1 MPIFDQGYQHWNGQL
16 SGHAWRWLAVTRQ
29 GVRAGLQSRWVRLLL
44 LMAWIPAVGL
54 AAVLIVW
61 GLIEQ
66 KSGLVAP
73 LLNMFKPSNSFVSD
87 PGAFRMVVWRLA
99 YYYFLQVELT
109 AAMILTLLVGPSLIS
124 QDLRFNAI
132 PLYFSRPLRRFD
144 YFVGKM
150 GVIGT
155 ILAAVAIL
163 PAVLAWFLGVLFS
176 LDLSIIK
183 DTFGLLC
190 GAIAYGVVVVL
201 SAGSVMLALSSLSRS
216 SRYVGLFWIGVWF
229 ISGVVSAAIIGAHVA
244 SAHQR
249 AWREMEAAQVMDNQ
263 PPPPGADWQELN
275 RRNRE
280 RELRRHEAIMK
291 MQVASMEAARDS
303 WGKLVSFGSNLDRIA
318 ETLLDTDAAWQQI
331 DSLTPKAPAGQP
343 QPIIRFSNPAI
354 PWYWSALI
362 LACLSGLS
370 LWILTSRV
378 KSLDRLK

>member
-1 MPIFDQGYQHWNGQL
+1 
-16 SGHAWRWLAVTRQ
+16 RQ

-99 YYYFLQVELT
+99 YYYFLQVELP

-144 YFVGKM
+144 YFAGKM

-163 PAVLAWFLGVLFS
+163 PAVLAWLLGVLFS

-183 DTFGLLC
+183 D
-190 GAIAYGVVVVL
+190 
-201 SAGSVMLALSSLSRS
+201 
-216 SRYVGLFWIGVWF
+216 
-229 ISGVVSAAIIGAHVA
+229 
-244 SAHQR
+244 
-249 AWREMEAAQVMDNQ
+249 
-263 PPPPGADWQELN
+263 
-275 RRNRE
+275 
-280 RELRRHEAIMK
+280 
-291 MQVASMEAARDS
+291 
-303 WGKLVSFGSNLDRIA
+303 
-318 ETLLDTDAAWQQI
+318 
-331 DSLTPKAPAGQP
+331 
-343 QPIIRFSNPAI
+343 
-354 PWYWSALI
+354 
-362 LACLSGLS
+362 
-370 LWILTSRV
+370 
-378 KSLDRLK
+378 